1 MTYATLIANAGI
13 LLEIDG
19 IRFLIDGLHHSSQY
33 PFSPVPQAMLD
44 QMLRGEGPF
53 RDADFLLFTHDH
65 PDHWSPALTQA
76 YLQANRVRRVLL
88 PPRSKDGPAQDALTA
103 DMTARHIPWWQADLH
118 RGQRHTYL
126 LAPEVYL
133 TALSTPH
140 EGEMFAHLDC
150 LCLLLT
156 VHGQHYLITGDC
168 DWNDPSYYDAIAD
181 IRPRAVFVNPLFFY
195 DPAGRALLSR
205 WTPPQ
210 VVLYH
215 IPFAGED
222 SISLRTLTRQC
233 LTKYSR
239 DFESVQTLWEPEQ
252 RIEL

>member
-1 MTYATLIANAGI
+1 MTHATLIANAGI

-53 RDADFLLFTHDH
+53 RDAGFLLFTHDH

-133 TALSTPH
+133 TALSTPPRGGDVRPSGLPLPAADGTRPALSYH
-140 EGEMFAHLDC
+140 RGLRLERS
-150 LCLLLT
+150 LLL
-156 VHGQHYLITGDC
+156 
-168 DWNDPSYYDAIAD
+168 
-181 IRPRAVFVNPLFFY
+181 
-195 DPAGRALLSR
+195 
-205 WTPPQ
+205 
-210 VVLYH
+210 
-215 IPFAGED
+215 
-222 SISLRTLTRQC
+222 
-233 LTKYSR
+233 
-239 DFESVQTLWEPEQ
+239 
-252 RIEL
+252 

>member
-1 MTYATLIANAGI
+1 MTHATLIANAGI

-103 DMTARHIPWWQADLH
+103 DIS
-118 RGQRHTYL
+118 RGGRQT
-126 LAPEVYL
+126 
-133 TALSTPH
+133 
-140 EGEMFAHLDC
+140 C
-150 LCLLLT
+150 T
-156 VHGQHYLITGDC
+156 VDSATRIC
-168 DWNDPSYYDAIAD
+168 W
-181 IRPRAVFVNPLFFY
+181 RR
-195 DPAGRALLSR
+195 R
-205 WTPPQ
+205 
-210 VVLYH
+210 
-215 IPFAGED
+215 
-222 SISLRTLTRQC
+222 SISRRCLPPTRGRC
-233 LTKYSR
+233 SPIGTASACC
-239 DFESVQTLWEPEQ
+239 
-252 RIEL
+252 